1 MPRSRSFTSEFEEA
15 RRRAP
20 KVGARAPQTLSGS
33 DARWN
38 DERPVCDPAVRTSL
52 GGGRGEAYQ
61 HNATPQPPAGG
72 IDPPG
77 WANIS
82 RRALGVP
89 ACGGGFG
96 ND

>member
-20 KVGARAPQTLSGS
+20 KVGARAPLTLSGS

-38 DERPVCDPAVRTSL
+38 DERPVVGPAVRTSRRRRRLPQRKRERTAVVGGIGPRRAGKYLTACARHGCL
-52 GGGRGEAYQ
+52 GGG
-61 HNATPQPPAGG
+61 
-72 IDPPG
+72 
-77 WANIS
+77 
-82 RRALGVP
+82 
-89 ACGGGFG
+89 CG